1 MIKQTLWQNIADT
14 LKQEI
19 SRGDLAKGSKLPT
32 EAELAKRFGVNRHT
46 VRKSIANLAEQ
57 GLIWSKRGSGVF
69 VAQMPTIYKMSNRV
83 RFSQNLLDAGRT
95 PSRQTLLMSIRPATQ
110 EEANGLQIEHK
121 SPVHHYEGI
130 SFSDTVPI
138 ALFTSVFCAT
148 RFAELDMHI
157 RALGSVTAALKQ
169 CGVTDY
175 TRASTQIG
183 AFAADRV
190 QANHL
195 RIKQGDPLLC
205 TTSINIDPDNCPVEF
220 GRTYFSGKHVT
231 LNFNS

>member
-1 MIKQTLWQNIADT
+1 MARST
-14 LKQEI
+14 
-19 SRGDLAKGSKLPT
+19 GS
-32 EAELAKRFGVNRHT
+32 
-46 VRKSIANLAEQ
+46 IQ
-57 GLIWSKRGSGVF
+57 
-69 VAQMPTIYKMSNRV
+69 
-83 RFSQNLLDAGRT
+83 
-95 PSRQTLLMSIRPATQ
+95 
-110 EEANGLQIEHK
+110 EANGLQIEHK

-148 RFAELDMHI
+148 RFPDLHLHI
-157 RALGSVTAALKQ
+157 QALGSVTAAVKQ
-169 CGVTDY
+169 CGVIDY
-175 TRASTQIG
+175 TRASTQIS
-183 AFAADRV
+183 AYAADQV

>member
-1 MIKQTLWQNIADT
+1 MVKQTLWKTISDT

-46 VRKSIANLAEQ
+46 VRKSIADLAEQ

-69 VAQMPTIYKMSNRV
+69 VSQTPTIYEMSNRV

-95 PSRQTLLMSIRPATQ
+95 PSRQTLLMSLRPATR
-110 EEANGLQIEHK
+110 EEANGLQIEYK

-130 SFSDTVPI
+130 SYSDTVPI

-148 RFAELDMHI
+148 RFPDLDKHI
-157 RALGSVTAALKQ
+157 QALGSVTAALKQ
-169 CGVTDY
+169 CGVIDY
-175 TRASTQIG
+175 TRASTQIS
-183 AFAADRV
+183 AYAADQV

-195 RIKQGDPLLC
+195 RIKQGNPLLC
-205 TTSINIDPDNCPVEF
+205 TTSINIDPENCPVEF
-220 GRTYFSGKHVT
+220 GRTYFSGKHVM
-231 LNFNS
+231 LHFNS